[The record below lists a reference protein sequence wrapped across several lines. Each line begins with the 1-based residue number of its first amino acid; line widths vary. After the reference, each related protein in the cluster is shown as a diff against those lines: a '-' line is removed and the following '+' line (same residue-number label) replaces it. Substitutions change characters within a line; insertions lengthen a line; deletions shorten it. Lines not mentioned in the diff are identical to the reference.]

1 MYILLVQSPVK
12 LHHLL
17 IPLGI
22 IALAVVAIGVY
33 QTFSAPLPKGFP
45 PPTADG
51 KIEVKSY
58 PAYRCA
64 TYRATGEL
72 ATAANRAFSP
82 LYQHIS
88 SNEISMTAPVE
99 TRYPSSTLKAA
110 GSDDSMGE
118 AQVSFLYRSTDIYPK
133 EIANKIS
140 VEDIPP
146 MTVVSLGLAGGYSYQ
161 SYQEGLAKL
170 NDWREQHRE
179 YEVVGEPRRFFY
191 DGPYIPDALKRSEIQ
206 IPVRLVA
213 DER

>member
-1 MYILLVQSPVK
+1 MK

-17 IPLGI
+17 IPMGI
-22 IALAVVAIGVY
+22 IAIAAVAIGVY
-33 QTFSAPLPKGFP
+33 QANSAPLPEGFP

-51 KIEVKSY
+51 QIEVKSI
-58 PAYRCA
+58 PAYRSA

-99 TRYPSSTLKAA
+99 TRYPSSTIEAS
-110 GSDDSMGE
+110 GSLNETGE

-133 EIANKIS
+133 EIANNIF

-146 MTVVSLGLAGGYSYQ
+146 MTVVSLGLVGSYSY
-161 SYQEGLAKL
+161 SRYQEGLARLK
-170 NDWREQHRE
+170 DWLKQHRE

-191 DGPYIPDALKRSEIQ
+191 DGPYIPDGFKRSEIQ
-206 IPVRLVA
+206 IPIRLKV
-213 DER
+213 